1 MALQPIALNCQ
12 QINYEQ
18 RQGVGGWNQHLVLL
32 HRGPV
37 PGGQAAMSRAR
48 ADIGWAGGG
57 IKGQRSAAESGNL
70 GS

>member
-1 MALQPIALNCQ
+1 
-12 QINYEQ
+12 
-18 RQGVGGWNQHLVLL
+18 VLL
-32 HRGPV
+32 RRGPV
-37 PGGQAAMSRAR
+37 PGGQAVMSRAR